1 MGLTGGSEMKL
12 YEITENMK
20 GLQRLAESG
29 ELDEQTLAD
38 TMEGL
43 DAEFADKAKAVLQVR
58 QSMLADVDAI
68 SMEILRLIDLKKA
81 PQSAADRLSKYLRDG
96 MLLTGTDKLDL
107 GLFKV
112 TLKKAGKKLGSIDES
127 KVNDTF
133 FSVVPA
139 YVKLDKRAL
148 LAAAKLEAIDGVELI
163 ESERALMIK

>member
-1 MGLTGGSEMKL
+1 MKL

-20 GLQRLAESG
+20 GLQRLAEAG
-29 ELDEQTLAD
+29 ELDEQTISD

-43 DAEFADKAKAVLQVR
+43 DAEFKDKAKAVLQVR
-58 QSMLADVDAI
+58 QSMLADVAGI
-68 SMEILRLIDLKKA
+68 NKEIERLEDLRQTPL
-81 PQSAADRLSKYLRDG
+81 SAAARLSEYLKGG

-127 KVNDTF
+127 KVNESF
-133 FSVVPA
+133 FTVVPET
-139 YVKLDKRAL
+139 VKLDKRAL
-148 LAAAKLEAIDGVELI
+148 LTAAKLEAIDGVELI

>member
-1 MGLTGGSEMKL
+1 MKL

-43 DAEFADKAKAVLQVR
+43 DAEFKDKAKAVLQVR
-58 QSMLADVDAI
+58 QSMLADVATI
-68 SMEILRLIDLKKA
+68 EKEIDRLISLKMA
-81 PQSAADRLSKYLRDG
+81 PNNAAERLSKYLRDG
-96 MLLTGTDKLDL
+96 MLLTGTDKMDL

-112 TLKKAGKKLGSIDES
+112 TLKKASKKLGSIDES
-127 KVNDTF
+127 KVNESF
-133 FSVVPA
+133 FTVVPET
-139 YVKLDKRAL
+139 VKLDKRAL